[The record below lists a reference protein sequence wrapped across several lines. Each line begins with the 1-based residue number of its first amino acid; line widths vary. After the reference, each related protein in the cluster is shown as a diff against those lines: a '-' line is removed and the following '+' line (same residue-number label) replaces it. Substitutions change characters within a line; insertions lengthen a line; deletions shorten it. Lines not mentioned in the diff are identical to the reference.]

1 MAKRVS
7 KPAHKLLGTWR
18 IVEVAD
24 LVEGE
29 WRYPYGKHPRGYL
42 VYDATGRM
50 HAQIMK
56 TPERD
61 NFPQTD
67 SIHGKL
73 PTPEH
78 ALTIYSGY
86 VAYFGTY
93 TLDAK
98 KSMVTHHVE
107 GALMPD
113 FIGTEQP
120 RPFKLAGKRLEIGNG
135 RTWRRVFE
143 KVK

>member
-1 MAKRVS
+1 
-7 KPAHKLLGTWR
+7 
-18 IVEVAD
+18 
-24 LVEGE
+24 
-29 WRYPYGKHPRGYL
+29 
-42 VYDATGRM
+42 M

-61 NFPQTD
+61 NFPATD
-67 SIHGKL
+67 FIHGKL

-78 ALTIYSGY
+78 ALAIYSGY

-98 KSMVTHHVE
+98 KSVVTHHVE

-120 RPFKLAGKRLEIGNG
+120 RPFKLARKRLEIGNG